1 MFKMF
6 NRIFFSVLIVLLS
19 NSLVVAQETPAAV
32 LFVGEKDNGSD
43 IYIWRP
49 ADENSGW
56 LQKITNTAQKEG
68 NARWWPHKQLI
79 LASQEISENHYGIV
93 ALNSELET
101 VWLHEDPI
109 GSLGW
114 PVPSPWDDR
123 ILCVRQV
130 GEGFVQPGFITYP
143 EGNFSPFDW
152 QQMPGGQLAWLEP
165 DKIQLSRVTPE
176 GFVINHRD
184 LVSGEETTIVSGGN
198 NWQSFIDL
206 TNDNNFFARRTG
218 QIGSIF
224 TLFRKADGSWDYQN
238 FTNARTYDW
247 QPSVSP
253 DGRTLI
259 FRSLR
264 NGFFQTVIKDIKTGA
279 EKTLEIPGFSKIYF
293 PMILDSD
300 TTKLFK

>member
-1 MFKMF
+1 
-6 NRIFFSVLIVLLS
+6 
-19 NSLVVAQETPAAV
+19 
-32 LFVGEKDNGSD
+32 
-43 IYIWRP
+43 
-49 ADENSGW
+49 
-56 LQKITNTAQKEG
+56 
-68 NARWWPHKQLI
+68 
-79 LASQEISENHYGIV
+79 
-93 ALNSELET
+93 
-101 VWLHEDPI
+101 
-109 GSLGW
+109 
-114 PVPSPWDDR
+114 VPSPWDDR

>member
-1 MFKMF
+1 MF

-130 GEGFVQPGFITYP
+130 GEGFVQPGFINYP